1 MSTPSNLPTCLPYLN
16 KTGGLMYKLMSILFF
31 GRVQVF
37 MNQACLGVMM
47 KKALAQNPNLL
58 RTLIGLSLTLIFLLS
73 YAVYGATVS
82 PSYYIYQTES
92 TDTEYNDF
100 DLDKQVINN
109 ETYWTSV
116 VEIDAQN
123 LTWVN
128 MSIEDLATG
137 AIIKLSN
144 TAKLYSHQFLGVED
158 AEVTVDGEKVDFRCS
173 EHCQFSDTIE
183 VEADDS
189 SIELRSLTSTDPAR
203 RSNGTV
209 YADDIQ
215 EAENEARNE
224 IEYLH
229 GSSQLILQIV
239 EPGNKS
245 IQPIIT
251 IQTVNEEFS
260 SIEVYSIDAA
270 TEFLWALAAV
280 VGCFSMVLIPS
291 FTVYFAARAKD
302 KKREEKLQLAQS
314 ESIDE

>member
-16 KTGGLMYKLMSILFF
+16 KTGESEIKMMSILSF

-37 MNQACLGVMM
+37 LNQARLEGLM

-58 RTLIGLSLTLIFLLS
+58 RTLIGLSLTLIFMLS

-82 PSYYIYQTES
+82 PSYYIYETEA
-92 TDTEYNDF
+92 TNTEFNEIE
-100 DLDKQVINN
+100 LDKQVIDN
-109 ETYWTSV
+109 ETYWTTV
-116 VEIDAQN
+116 LDVDAQN

-128 MSIEDLATG
+128 MSIDDLASG

-158 AEVTVDGEKVDFRCS
+158 AKATVNGDKVDFRCS
-173 EHCQFSDTIE
+173 EHCQHSDTIE
-183 VEADDS
+183 VESEDS
-189 SIELRSLTSTDPAR
+189 SIELRSLTSTNPAR

-209 YADDIQ
+209 YADSIEEAEQ
-215 EAENEARNE
+215 EARKE
-224 IEYLH
+224 IDHLH
-229 GSSQLILQIV
+229 GSPQLIIEIK
-239 EPGNKS
+239 EPGDKS
-245 IQPIIT
+245 VQPVIVIH
-251 IQTVNEEFS
+251 TVNEEFS

-302 KKREEKLQLAQS
+302 KKREEKLKLGES
-314 ESIDE
+314 ETVDE

>member
-229 GSSQLILQIV
+229 GSTQLILQIV

-302 KKREEKLQLAQS
+302 KKREQKLQLAQS

>member
-1 MSTPSNLPTCLPYLN
+1 M
-16 KTGGLMYKLMSILFF
+16 MSILSF

-37 MNQACLGVMM
+37 LNHACLGVLM

-58 RTLIGLSLTLIFLLS
+58 RTLIGLSLTLIFMLS

-82 PSYYIYQTES
+82 PSYYIYQTEA
-92 TDTEYNDF
+92 TNTEFEDIE
-100 DLDKQVINN
+100 LDKQVINN
-109 ETYWTSV
+109 ETYWTAV
-116 VEIDAQN
+116 LEIDAQN

-128 MSIEDLATG
+128 MSIDDLASG

-158 AEVTVDGEKVDFRCS
+158 AKVTINGDKVDFRCS

-183 VEADDS
+183 VESDDS

-209 YADDIQ
+209 YADDIEEAEQ
-215 EAENEARNE
+215 EARKE
-224 IEYLH
+224 IDYLH
-229 GSSQLILQIV
+229 GSSQLIIQIK
-239 EPGNKS
+239 EPGDKS
-245 IQPIIT
+245 VQPVIVIH
-251 IQTVNEEFS
+251 TVNEEFA
-260 SIEVYSIDAA
+260 SIDVYSIDAA

-291 FTVYFAARAKD
+291 CTVYFAARAKD
-302 KKREEKLQLAQS
+302 KKREEKLKLVES

>member
-1 MSTPSNLPTCLPYLN
+1 MS
-16 KTGGLMYKLMSILFF
+16 F
-31 GRVQVF
+31 GPVQVF
-37 MNQACLGVMM
+37 MNQACLARLM

-58 RTLIGLSLTLIFLLS
+58 RTLIGLSLTLIFMLS

-82 PSYYIYQTES
+82 PNYYIYETDAKNTEFN
-92 TDTEYNDF
+92 EIE
-100 DLDKQVINN
+100 LDKQVINN
-109 ETYWTSV
+109 QTYWTAV
-116 VEIDAQN
+116 VETDAQN

-128 MSIEDLATG
+128 MTVDDLATG

-158 AEVTVDGEKVDFRCS
+158 AKVTVDGEKVDFRCS

-183 VEADDS
+183 IEAEES
-189 SIELRSLTSTDPAR
+189 SIELRSLTSTNPAR

-215 EAENEARNE
+215 EEARKE
-224 IEYLH
+224 IDYLH
-229 GSSQLILQIV
+229 GSTQLLIQIL

-245 IQPIIT
+245 IQPVIQ

-302 KKREEKLQLAQS
+302 KKREEKLRLAQS
-314 ESIDE
+314 ESADE

>member
-1 MSTPSNLPTCLPYLN
+1 MVQ
-16 KTGGLMYKLMSILFF
+16 MMSILSF

-37 MNQACLGVMM
+37 LNQACLGRTM

-58 RTLIGLSLTLIFLLS
+58 RTLIGLSLTLIFMLS

-82 PSYYIYQTES
+82 PNYYIYQTEAKS
-92 TDTEYNDF
+92 TEYNDIA
-100 DLDKQVINN
+100 LNKTVINN
-109 ETYWTSV
+109 ETYWTAV
-116 VEIDAQN
+116 VETDAQN

-128 MSIEDLATG
+128 MSIDDLATG
-137 AIIKLSN
+137 SIITLSN
-144 TAKLYSHQFLGVED
+144 TAKLYSHEFLGVED
-158 AEVTVDGEKVDFRCS
+158 AKVTVDGDKVDFRCS

-189 SIELRSLTSTDPAR
+189 SIELRSLTSTNPAR

-209 YADDIQ
+209 FADDIQ
-215 EAENEARNE
+215 EAEEEARKE
-224 IEYLH
+224 INYLH
-229 GSSQLILQIV
+229 GSSQLIIQII
-239 EPGNKS
+239 EPGDKS
-245 IQPIIT
+245 VQPTII

-314 ESIDE
+314 ESSDE

>member
-1 MSTPSNLPTCLPYLN
+1 M
-16 KTGGLMYKLMSILFF
+16 MSILSF

-37 MNQACLGVMM
+37 LNQARLEGLM

-58 RTLIGLSLTLIFLLS
+58 RTLIGLSLTLIFMLS

-82 PSYYIYQTES
+82 PSYYIYETEA
-92 TDTEYNDF
+92 TNTEFNEIE
-100 DLDKQVINN
+100 LDKQVIDN
-109 ETYWTSV
+109 ETYWTTV
-116 VEIDAQN
+116 LDVDAQN

-128 MSIEDLATG
+128 MSIDDLASG

-158 AEVTVDGEKVDFRCS
+158 AKVTVNGDKVDFRCS
-173 EHCQFSDTIE
+173 EHCQHSDTIE
-183 VEADDS
+183 VESEDS
-189 SIELRSLTSTDPAR
+189 SIELRSLTSTNPAR

-209 YADDIQ
+209 YADNIEEAEQ
-215 EAENEARNE
+215 EARKE
-224 IEYLH
+224 IDHLH
-229 GSSQLILQIV
+229 GSPQLIIEIK
-239 EPGNKS
+239 EPGDKS
-245 IQPIIT
+245 VQPVIVIH
-251 IQTVNEEFS
+251 TVNEEFS

-302 KKREEKLQLAQS
+302 KKREEKLKLVES
-314 ESIDE
+314 ETVDE

>member
-92 TDTEYNDF
+92 TDTEYKDF

-189 SIELRSLTSTDPAR
+189 SIELRSRTSTDPAR

-302 KKREEKLQLAQS
+302 KKREQKLQLAQS

>member
-1 MSTPSNLPTCLPYLN
+1 
-16 KTGGLMYKLMSILFF
+16 MYKLMSILFF

-92 TDTEYNDF
+92 TDTEYKDF

-302 KKREEKLQLAQS
+302 KKREQKLQLAQS

>member
-16 KTGGLMYKLMSILFF
+16 KTGESEIKMMSILSF

-37 MNQACLGVMM
+37 LNQARLEGLM

-58 RTLIGLSLTLIFLLS
+58 RTLIGLSLTLIFMLS

-82 PSYYIYQTES
+82 PSYYIYETEA
-92 TDTEYNDF
+92 TNTEFNEIE
-100 DLDKQVINN
+100 LDKQVIDN
-109 ETYWTSV
+109 ETYWTTV
-116 VEIDAQN
+116 LDVDAQN

-128 MSIEDLATG
+128 MSIDDLASG

-158 AEVTVDGEKVDFRCS
+158 AKVTVNGDKVDFRCS
-173 EHCQFSDTIE
+173 EHCQHSDTIE
-183 VEADDS
+183 VESEDS
-189 SIELRSLTSTDPAR
+189 SIELRSLTSTNPAR

-209 YADDIQ
+209 YADNIEEAEQ
-215 EAENEARNE
+215 EARKE
-224 IEYLH
+224 IDHLH
-229 GSSQLILQIV
+229 GSPQLIIEIK
-239 EPGNKS
+239 EPGDKS
-245 IQPIIT
+245 VQPVIVIH
-251 IQTVNEEFS
+251 TVNEEFS

-302 KKREEKLQLAQS
+302 KKREEKLKLVES
-314 ESIDE
+314 ETVDE

>member
-1 MSTPSNLPTCLPYLN
+1 
-16 KTGGLMYKLMSILFF
+16 
-31 GRVQVF
+31 
-37 MNQACLGVMM
+37 MNQACLEGLM

-92 TDTEYNDF
+92 TDTEYNELE
-100 DLDKQVINN
+100 LDKQVINN
-109 ETYWTSV
+109 ETYWTAV

-128 MSIEDLATG
+128 MSVEDLATG
-137 AIIKLSN
+137 AVIKLSN

-158 AEVTVDGEKVDFRCS
+158 AKVTVDGEKVDFRCS
-173 EHCQFSDTIE
+173 EHCQFSETIE

-215 EAENEARNE
+215 EAEKEARNE

-229 GSSQLILQIV
+229 GSTQLLIQIL

-245 IQPIIT
+245 IQPLIT
-251 IQTVNEEFS
+251 IQTVNEAFG

-302 KKREEKLQLAQS
+302 KKREEKLQLAQT
-314 ESIDE
+314 ELIDE

>member
-92 TDTEYNDF
+92 TDTEYKDF

-302 KKREEKLQLAQS
+302 KKREQKLQLAQS

>member
-16 KTGGLMYKLMSILFF
+16 KTGELMVQMMSILSF

-37 MNQACLGVMM
+37 LNQACLAVTM

-58 RTLIGLSLTLIFLLS
+58 RTLIGLSLTLIFMLS

-82 PSYYIYQTES
+82 PNYYIYETEAKS
-92 TDTEYNDF
+92 TEYNDIA
-100 DLDKQVINN
+100 LNKTVINN
-109 ETYWTSV
+109 ETYWTAV
-116 VEIDAQN
+116 VETDAQN

-128 MSIEDLATG
+128 MSIDDLATG
-137 AIIKLSN
+137 SIITLSN
-144 TAKLYSHQFLGVED
+144 TAKLYSHEFLGVED
-158 AEVTVDGEKVDFRCS
+158 AKVTVDGDKVDFRCS

-189 SIELRSLTSTDPAR
+189 SIELRSLTSTNPAR

-209 YADDIQ
+209 FADDIQ
-215 EAENEARNE
+215 EAEEEARKE
-224 IEYLH
+224 INYLH
-229 GSSQLILQIV
+229 GSSQLIIQII
-239 EPGNKS
+239 EPGDKS
-245 IQPIIT
+245 VQPTII

-314 ESIDE
+314 ESSDE

>member
-1 MSTPSNLPTCLPYLN
+1 
-16 KTGGLMYKLMSILFF
+16 MYKSMSILSF

-37 MNQACLGVMM
+37 MNQACLGRMM

-82 PSYYIYQTES
+82 PSYYIYETDA
-92 TDTEYNDF
+92 TDTEFSDL

-109 ETYWTSV
+109 ETYWTAV
-116 VEIDAQN
+116 VEIDSQN

-128 MSIEDLATG
+128 MSVDDLATG
-137 AIIKLSN
+137 AVIKLSN

-183 VEADDS
+183 VEAEDS
-189 SIELRSLTSTDPAR
+189 SIKLRSLTSTDPAR

-215 EAENEARNE
+215 EAEEEARDE
-224 IEYLH
+224 IEYIH
-229 GSSQLILQIV
+229 ASSQLLIQIV

-245 IQPIIT
+245 IQPVIT

-291 FTVYFAARAKD
+291 FTVYFAARSKD

>member
-16 KTGGLMYKLMSILFF
+16 KTGELMSKSMSVLSF

-37 MNQACLGVMM
+37 MNQACLGWIM

-82 PSYYIYQTES
+82 PSYYIYETEP
-92 TDTEYNDF
+92 TNTEYNDL

-109 ETYWTSV
+109 ETYWTTV

-128 MSIEDLATG
+128 MSVEDLATG
-137 AIIKLSN
+137 AVIKLSN

-158 AEVTVDGEKVDFRCS
+158 AKVTVDGEKVDFRCS

-215 EAENEARNE
+215 EAENEARDE

-229 GSSQLILQIV
+229 GSTQLLIQIL

-314 ESIDE
+314 ESVDE

>member
-1 MSTPSNLPTCLPYLN
+1 
-16 KTGGLMYKLMSILFF
+16 
-31 GRVQVF
+31 
-37 MNQACLGVMM
+37 M

-82 PSYYIYQTES
+82 PSYYIYETEA

-109 ETYWTSV
+109 ETYWTTV
-116 VEIDAQN
+116 LEIDAQN

-128 MSIEDLATG
+128 MSVEDLATG
-137 AIIKLSN
+137 AVIKLSN

-158 AEVTVDGEKVDFRCS
+158 AEVTVNGEKVDFRCS

-215 EAENEARNE
+215 EAEEEARNE

-229 GSSQLILQIV
+229 GSTQLLIQIV

-251 IQTVNEEFS
+251 IQTVNEEFG

>member
-1 MSTPSNLPTCLPYLN
+1 
-16 KTGGLMYKLMSILFF
+16 
-31 GRVQVF
+31 
-37 MNQACLGVMM
+37 M

-58 RTLIGLSLTLIFLLS
+58 RTLIGLSLTLIFMLS

-82 PSYYIYQTES
+82 PSYYIYQTEATNS
-92 TDTEYNDF
+92 EF
-100 DLDKQVINN
+100 SKIELDKQVINN
-109 ETYWTSV
+109 ETYWTAILEV
-116 VEIDAQN
+116 DAQN

-128 MSIEDLATG
+128 MSIDDLASG
-137 AIIKLSN
+137 AVITLSN
-144 TAKLYSHQFLGVED
+144 TAKLYSHQFLGIED
-158 AEVTVDGEKVDFRCS
+158 AKVTVNGDKVDFRCS

-183 VEADDS
+183 IESEES
-189 SIELRSLTSTDPAR
+189 SIELRALTSTDPAR

-215 EAENEARNE
+215 EAEQEARKV

-229 GSSQLILQIV
+229 ASNQIIIQIT
-239 EPGNKS
+239 EPGDKS
-245 IQPIIT
+245 VQPVIVIN
-251 IQTVNEEFS
+251 TVNEEFS

-302 KKREEKLQLAQS
+302 KKREEKLSLVES

>member
-16 KTGGLMYKLMSILFF
+16 KTGELMYKLMSILAF

-37 MNQACLGVMM
+37 MNQACLEGLM

-82 PSYYIYQTES
+82 PSYYIYETDA
-92 TDTEYNDF
+92 TDTEFSDL

-109 ETYWTSV
+109 KTYWTAV
-116 VEIDAQN
+116 VEIDSQN

-128 MSIEDLATG
+128 MSVEDLATG
-137 AIIKLSN
+137 AVIKLSN

-173 EHCQFSDTIE
+173 EHCKFSDTIE
-183 VEADDS
+183 VEAEDS
-189 SIELRSLTSTDPAR
+189 SIKLRTLTSTDPAR

-215 EAENEARNE
+215 EAEEEARDE
-224 IEYLH
+224 IEYIH
-229 GSSQLILQIV
+229 ASSQLLIQII
-239 EPGNKS
+239 EPGNKT
-245 IQPIIT
+245 IQPVIT

-291 FTVYFAARAKD
+291 FTVYFAARSKD

>member
-1 MSTPSNLPTCLPYLN
+1 ML
-16 KTGGLMYKLMSILFF
+16 SILSF

-37 MNQACLGVMM
+37 LNQACLGWIM

-58 RTLIGLSLTLIFLLS
+58 RTLIGLSLTLIFMLS

-82 PSYYIYQTES
+82 PSYYIYQTEATNS
-92 TDTEYNDF
+92 EF
-100 DLDKQVINN
+100 SEIELDKQVINN
-109 ETYWTSV
+109 ETYWTAILEV
-116 VEIDAQN
+116 DAQN

-128 MSIEDLATG
+128 MSIDDLASG
-137 AIIKLSN
+137 AVITLSN
-144 TAKLYSHQFLGVED
+144 TAKLYSHQFLGIED
-158 AEVTVDGEKVDFRCS
+158 AKVTVNGDKVDFRCS

-183 VEADDS
+183 IESEDS
-189 SIELRSLTSTDPAR
+189 SIELRALTSTDPAR

-215 EAENEARNE
+215 EAEQEARKV

-229 GSSQLILQIV
+229 ASNQIIIQIT
-239 EPGNKS
+239 EPGDKS
-245 IQPIIT
+245 VQPVIVIN
-251 IQTVNEEFS
+251 TVNEEFS

-302 KKREEKLQLAQS
+302 KKREEKLSLVES